1 MREIEEDDEKL
12 ATNQTSPRIANNY
25 KQMTSQMSNKRLS
38 SQLVLVND
46 ETGGNSVYSHIDTYR
61 KTPDQKF
68 ADRVKDANMISQ
80 NAFSGVT
87 SPQKNTLNS
96 ARGGEGKQSH
106 YNKEL
111 SDQRKALLQKTR
123 CLQNTRPFKLDMSQE
138 MGGTGKVLQQ

>member
-1 MREIEEDDEKL
+1 M
-12 ATNQTSPRIANNY
+12 ANNY

-46 ETGGNSVYSHIDTYR
+46 ETGANSVYSHIDTYR
-61 KTPDQKF
+61 KVPDQKF

-80 NAFSGVT
+80 NAVSGVT
-87 SPQKNTLNS
+87 SPQKHTLNS
-96 ARGGEGKQSH
+96 GRGEGKTSM

-123 CLQNTRPFKLDMSQE
+123 CLQNARP
-138 MGGTGKVLQQ
+138 